1 MTAETYSPGSDEA
14 VAKGCTC
21 PVSDNARGQGLP
33 GGQFW
38 ISEGCPLHAP
48 AAPSWAYDEP
58 FDGDEFGPDGEDG
71 DDWDDCG
78 LMADGQCTKAGSE
91 ECDWDCGRLHR

>member
-1 MTAETYSPGSDEA
+1 MSLFYCHECDNLCDADDGCEEAPNGVDLICIDCVIAGEEDDPSPGSDEA

-33 GGQFW
+33 GGNFW

-48 AAPSWAYDEP
+48 A
-58 FDGDEFGPDGEDG
+58 PDH
-71 DDWDDCG
+71 
-78 LMADGQCTKAGSE
+78 SE
-91 ECDWDCGRLHR
+91 NEGNVT